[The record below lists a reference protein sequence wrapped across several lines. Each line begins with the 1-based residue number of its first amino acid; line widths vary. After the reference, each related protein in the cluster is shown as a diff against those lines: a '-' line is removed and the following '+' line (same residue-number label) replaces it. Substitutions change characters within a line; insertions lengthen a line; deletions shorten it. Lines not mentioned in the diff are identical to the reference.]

1 MVELLLLLQVYKM
14 VMSIG
19 WNPFYNNTEKTAEPW
34 LLHDFDQVRGKLR
47 QRQHDLADSCIAACC
62 REGLQ
67 ACTGVLCRQIMGT
80 VNTTASCSI
89 ANMCSDSLHAPNPA
103 YCQATMATRCF
114 IVYVPLQPFYD
125 QEIRLVVCGYVR
137 PEANF
142 TSLEALV
149 QRIHKDAEVSKAA
162 LSHPQL
168 QGYAAEAFLQPAG
181 KLAAAAA
188 AAGGG
193 AGEAVAELEEVAVAA
208 SG

>member
-1 MVELLLLLQVYKM
+1 M
-14 VMSIG
+14 
-19 WNPFYNNTEKTAEPW
+19 
-34 LLHDFDQVRGKLR
+34 
-47 QRQHDLADSCIAACC
+47 
-62 REGLQ
+62 
-67 ACTGVLCRQIMGT
+67 LCW
-80 VNTTASCSI
+80 
-89 ANMCSDSLHAPNPA
+89 
-103 YCQATMATRCF
+103 
-114 IVYVPLQPFYD
+114 LQPFYG

-181 KLAAAAA
+181 AAAAA
-188 AAGGG
+188 AVAGDG
-193 AGEAVAELEEVAVAA
+193 AGEGVAELEEVAVAA